1 MTNQPTST
9 LAAPVSEQERITI
22 LDSLRGIA
30 ILGILL
36 MNIPG
41 FGLPEVRT
49 SDPSVL
55 SETGVNYKTWFIID
69 WAFAG
74 TQRAIFSM
82 LFGAGMVL
90 FITRLE
96 KRTETGRLDGM
107 TPAIYFFRRQM
118 WLLAFGLFNAF
129 VLLWFW
135 DILYAY
141 AIFGMLLFVF
151 YRKSPKTLFILA
163 FVSLLLMTARD
174 NLDLY
179 RSKKIINKGELIAK
193 IDTSQTKLTPLQ
205 QEDLQAMNGMKEESS
220 KEAKL
225 KKSEQEIRAVG
236 GNYASLYKAQSDKSV
251 HVELYYTYFLAW
263 DVTLFMFLG
272 MAFFKTGILTGKAS
286 ARIYWLMFIGGLG
299 LGLLLSYY
307 RQQNVISNHFSQ
319 FEFNKNVA
327 FDYYQAAR
335 MLRSL
340 GFFGFIM
347 LLYKSAR
354 FKWLFALF
362 RPVGQMAFTNYLM
375 QSLIGGLFFY
385 GIGLNYFG
393 KLERYELYIY
403 TGVVWLIEII
413 WSHIWLRY
421 FRFGPLEWL
430 WRSLTYWKKQPMKRT
445 AYSNDTMN

>member
-1 MTNQPTST
+1 MTNEPTT
-9 LAAPVSEQERITI
+9 PLAAPVAQQERITI

-41 FGLPEVRT
+41 FGLPEVQT
-49 SDPSVL
+49 SDPSVFN
-55 SETGVNYKTWFIID
+55 ETGINYKTWYVVD
-69 WAFAG
+69 WALAG

-82 LFGAGMVL
+82 LFGAGIIL
-90 FITRLE
+90 FISRLE
-96 KRTETGRLDGM
+96 KRMNGM
-107 TPAIYFFRRQM
+107 EPAIYFFRRQM

-151 YRKSPKTLFILA
+151 YRKSPKTLLILA
-163 FVSLLLMTARD
+163 FVCLVLMTVRE
-174 NLDLY
+174 NVDLY
-179 RSKKIINKGELIAK
+179 RGKQVIKKGELVAK
-193 IDTSQTKLTPLQ
+193 IDTTQTKLTVQ
-205 QEDLQAMNGMKEESS
+205 QQDDLGSFNGMKEESS
-220 KEAKL
+220 KEAKV
-225 KKSEQEIRAVG
+225 KKAEKEISAIG
-236 GNYASLYKAQSDKSV
+236 GDYASLYKVQSDKSV

-263 DVTLFMFLG
+263 DVLLFMFLG
-272 MAFFKTGILTGKAS
+272 MAFFKTGVITGNAS
-286 ARIYWLMFIGGLG
+286 AKLYWLMFIGGMG
-299 LGLLLSYY
+299 LGLLLSYFN
-307 RQQNVISNHFSQ
+307 QKAVVDNHFSQ
-319 FEFNKNVA
+319 YEYTKNVSLN
-327 FDYYQAAR
+327 FYQVQR

-340 GFFGFIM
+340 GFFGLIM
-347 LLYKSAR
+347 LMHRSGF
-354 FKWLFALF
+354 FKWFFAIF

-375 QSLIGGLFFY
+375 QSLIGALFFY

-403 TGVVWLIEII
+403 TGVVWVIEII

-430 WRSLTYWKKQPMKRT
+430 WRSLTYWQKQPFKKNNSST
-445 AYSNDTMN
+445 DTVGMS

>member
-1 MTNQPTST
+1 MTNETANT
-9 LAAPVSEQERITI
+9 LAAPVSQQERITI

-41 FGLPEVRT
+41 FGFPEVQT
-49 SDPSVL
+49 SDPSIL
-55 SETGVNYKTWFIID
+55 NETGINYKTWYIVE
-69 WAFAG
+69 WALSG

-82 LFGAGMVL
+82 LFGAGIIL

-96 KRTETGRLDGM
+96 KRMDGM
-107 TPAIYFFRRQM
+107 MAAIYFFRRQM

-135 DILYAY
+135 DILFAY

-151 YRKSPKTLFILA
+151 YRKSPKTLLILA
-163 FVSLLLMTARD
+163 FVSLLLMTVRE
-174 NLDLY
+174 NVDLY
-179 RSKKIINKGELIAK
+179 RAKKTISKGELVAK
-193 IDTSQTKLTPLQ
+193 IDTTRTKLTIQ
-205 QEDLQAMNGMKEESS
+205 QKEDLEAMNGVKEESS

-225 KKSEQEIRAVG
+225 KKHEKELRAIG
-236 GNYASLYKAQSDKSV
+236 ETYASLYKAQSDKSL

-263 DVTLFMFLG
+263 DVLLFMFLG
-272 MAFFKTGILTGKAS
+272 MAFFKTGILTGNAS
-286 ARIYWLMFIGGLG
+286 YKLYWLMFIGGLG
-299 LGLLLSYY
+299 LGLLLSYFN
-307 RQQNVISNHFSQ
+307 QKAVIDNHFNQYEYS
-319 FEFNKNVA
+319 KNVS
-327 FDYYQAAR
+327 FNYYQVQR

-340 GFFGFIM
+340 GFFGLIM
-347 LLYKSAR
+347 LTYKSG
-354 FKWLFALF
+354 FIKWFFAMF

-393 KLERYELYIY
+393 KLERYELYIF
-403 TGVVWLIEII
+403 VAIVWILEII

-430 WRSLTYWKKQPMKRT
+430 WRSLTYWKKQSFKKNT
-445 AYSNDTMN
+445 SETKLVAAV